1 MDILV
6 MTGQLLLGLAILV
19 TLHEFGHYISAR
31 AFNIKVDKFFI
42 FFDIWGKKL
51 FSFKHKETE
60 YGLGWLPLGGYV
72 KIAGMIDE
80 SMDMESL
87 KNPPQSWEFRSKP
100 AWQRL
105 IVMLGGVTVNVI
117 LGILIFSLMVFN
129 YGESYIPN
137 SQLKYGIVA
146 LELGSEIGLKTGD
159 KIVEINGNKIERFEE
174 IMSAKVILGEN
185 VTFTVDRSGELVFI
199 TLPNDFAEKI
209 TDGEGINFI
218 DKRHTFF
225 VQELVPN
232 SNAEK
237 AGLRPND
244 KILSVN
250 GQEAIFSDQFT
261 NLLQQNKN
269 NDIDLTVKR
278 NNEELHVTAKVDAE
292 GKLGF
297 VLSTDDF
304 QIAHKEYGLLE
315 SFVVGNSKAW
325 GILGENIKGLGKIF
339 GGTLSASK
347 SLHGPIGIATIYGG
361 EWDWKKFWLITGLL
375 SMVLAFVNVLPIPAL
390 DGGHAL
396 FLSMEIISGKKLSDK
411 FLERTQIAGVI
422 ILLTLM
428 TFVIGNDI
436 WKHIIN

>member
-1 MDILV
+1 
-6 MTGQLLLGLAILV
+6 MTGQLLFGLAILV
-19 TLHEFGHYISAR
+19 TLHEFGHYITAR
-31 AFNIKVDKFFI
+31 FFNIKVEKFFI

-51 FSFKHKETE
+51 FSFKHNETE
-60 YGLGWLPLGGYV
+60 YGMGWLPLGGYV

-80 SMDMESL
+80 SMDTESL
-87 KNPPQSWEFRSKP
+87 KNPPQPWEFRSKP

-117 LGILIFSLMVFN
+117 LGVLIFSLMIFN

-159 KIVEINGNKIERFEE
+159 KIIEINGKKIERFDE
-174 IMSAKVILGEN
+174 IISANVILGEN
-185 VTFTVDRSGELVFI
+185 VTFTIDRSGKAEFI
-199 TLPNDFAEKI
+199 TLPNDFAEKF
-209 TDGEGINFI
+209 TDGEGANFI

-225 VQELVPN
+225 VQELVQN

-244 KILSVN
+244 RILSVN
-250 GQEAIFSDQFT
+250 GQEAMFFDQFT
-261 NLLQQNKN
+261 DLMQQNKN
-269 NDIDLTVKR
+269 KDVDLVVKR
-278 NNEELHVTAKVDAE
+278 NNEELHLTALVDTE
-292 GKLGF
+292 GKMGF
-297 VLSTDDF
+297 VSSTDDF
-304 QIAHKEYGLLE
+304 QVSHRDYGLVE

-361 EWDWKKFWLITGLL
+361 VWDWKKFWLITGLL

-396 FLSMEIISGKKLSDK
+396 FLTMEIISGKKLSDK